1 MSKLGLI
8 VKREYWTRVKKP
20 SFLLATFL
28 TPLAFGL
35 IIFLSAYFT
44 SQMGNKSQK
53 VLVVD
58 ENNILTNYPLDSK
71 VMTFDY
77 KQVPIDS
84 AKKNYIADG
93 YDLVVHLSP
102 IADIK
107 SSKVDASY
115 YSKKKLGFAS
125 IENIEDYIAKS
136 IKEYKLDQSSI
147 DKVVYSQLKT
157 NVALENALANSEDE
171 NAEGDTSSKTSQII
185 GSALSYVMGFMMY
198 MVIFIFGGL
207 VMRSVM
213 EEKLNR
219 IVEVIVSTVKPFTLM
234 LGKLIGVGGVG
245 LTQLLIWMI
254 LIPVIGIVV
263 IQFFGGD
270 AAAMAEVNA
279 AQSEE
284 MMKQMGGKDG
294 FDITQIIKEA
304 TTLNWGLIIPVFIIF
319 FLGGYFIYASLF
331 AAVGS
336 AVGEDMGE
344 AQQFM
349 LPISIPVIAA
359 FIMIPA
365 VISNPDGPLSRFGSM
380 FPLLSPILMP
390 ARLPSDPPLW
400 EVLLSIVILIA
411 SVVFFV
417 WMAGRIYR
425 VGIFMH
431 GKKISAKELFKW
443 IRYNY

>member
-44 SQMGNKSQK
+44 SQMGNKSQN

-136 IKEYKLDQSSI
+136 IKDYKLDQSSI
-147 DKVVYSQLKT
+147 DKVAYSQLKT
-157 NVALENALANSEDE
+157 KVALENALANSDDE

-254 LIPVIGIVV
+254 LIPIIGIVV
-263 IQFFGGD
+263 IQFFGAD
-270 AAAMAEVNA
+270 ATAMAEVNA

-294 FDITQIIKEA
+294 FDITQIINEA

-365 VISNPDGPLSRFGSM
+365 VISNPDGALSRFGSM

-400 EVLLSIVILIA
+400 EVLLSIVILVA

>member
-1 MSKLGLI
+1 M
-8 VKREYWTRVKKP
+8 
-20 SFLLATFL
+20 
-28 TPLAFGL
+28 
-35 IIFLSAYFT
+35 AY
-44 SQMGNKSQK
+44 N
-53 VLVVD
+53 
-58 ENNILTNYPLDSK
+58 
-71 VMTFDY
+71 
-77 KQVPIDS
+77 
-84 AKKNYIADG
+84 
-93 YDLVVHLSP
+93 
-102 IADIK
+102 
-107 SSKVDASY
+107 
-115 YSKKKLGFAS
+115 
-125 IENIEDYIAKS
+125 
-136 IKEYKLDQSSI
+136 
-147 DKVVYSQLKT
+147 QLKT
-157 NVALENALANSEDE
+157 DVDLENALANSEDE
-171 NAEGDTSSKTSQII
+171 NVQGDTSSKTSQII

-245 LTQLLIWMI
+245 LTQLLIWII
-254 LIPVIGIVV
+254 LIPVIGIVAM
-263 IQFFGGD
+263 QFFGGD
-270 AAAMAEVNA
+270 ASALAEANA

-284 MMKQMGGKDG
+284 MMKQIGGKDG
-294 FDITQIIKEA
+294 LDITSIIQEA
-304 TTLNWGLIIPVFIIF
+304 STLNWGLIIPVFIIF

-365 VISNPDGPLSRFGSM
+365 VISNPNGALSRFGSM

-400 EVLLSIVILIA
+400 EVALSIVILIA

-431 GKKISAKELFKW
+431 GKKINAKELFKW

>member
-44 SQMGNKSQK
+44 SQMGNKSQH

-58 ENNILTNYPLDSK
+58 ENNILKDYPLESK

-77 KQVPIDS
+77 KQIPIDT

-93 YDLVVHLSP
+93 YDLVLHLSP
-102 IADIK
+102 IPDITAK
-107 SSKVDASY
+107 DVNVNY
-115 YSKKKLGFAS
+115 YSKEKIGFAS
-125 IENIEDYIAKS
+125 IENIEDYVAKS
-136 IKEYKLDQSSI
+136 IKNYKLDQSSI
-147 DKVVYSQLKT
+147 DKVAYGQLKT
-157 NVALENALANSEDE
+157 KVALENALANTQDE

-185 GSALSYVMGFMMY
+185 GSALSYLMGFMMY

-245 LTQLLIWMI
+245 LTQLLIWII
-254 LIPVIGIVV
+254 LIPIIGIVV
-263 IQFFGGD
+263 MQFFGGD
-270 AAAMAEVNA
+270 ASALAEANA

-284 MMKQMGGKDG
+284 MMKQMGGADG
-294 FDITQIIKEA
+294 LDITNMIKEA
-304 TTLNWGLIIPVFIIF
+304 ATLNWGLIIPAFIIF
-319 FLGGYFIYASLF
+319 FIGGYFIYASLF

-336 AVGEDMGE
+336 AVGEDQGE

-365 VISNPDGPLSRFGSM
+365 VMDNNDSFFVKFVSM
-380 FPLLSPILMP
+380 FPLTSPILMP
-390 ARLPSDPPLW
+390 ARLPSGPPLW
-400 EVLLSIVILIA
+400 EVILSIVILIA
-411 SVVFFV
+411 SVFFFV

>member
-8 VKREYWTRVKKP
+8 VRREYWTRVKKP

-28 TPLAFGL
+28 TPLAMGL
-35 IIFLSAYFT
+35 IIFLSVYFST
-44 SQMGNKSQK
+44 QMGNTSQK
-53 VLVVD
+53 ILVLD
-58 ENNILTNYPLDSK
+58 ENNILNEYPLESK
-71 VMTFDY
+71 LLSCDY
-77 KQVPIDS
+77 KDVDLEV
-84 AKKNYIADG
+84 AKKSYIEDG
-93 YDLVVHLSP
+93 YDLILHIAP
-102 IADIK
+102 ITDIM
-107 SSKVDASY
+107 SKNYDVNY
-115 YSKKKLGFAS
+115 YSKEKLGFAS
-125 IENIEDYIAKS
+125 IEKIEESLEKS
-136 IKEYKLDQSSI
+136 VKKYKLEKSSI
-147 DKVVYSQLKT
+147 DKIAYDKLNTK
-157 NVALENALANSEDE
+157 VALENGLINSTDEDQQ
-171 NAEGDTSSKTSQII
+171 GDTTSTAAKGI
-185 GSALSYVMGFMMY
+185 GLALSYTMGFMMY

-245 LTQLLIWMI
+245 LTQLLIWII
-254 LIPVIGIVV
+254 LVPLIGLAV
-263 IQFFGGD
+263 IQFMGGD
-270 AAAMAEVNA
+270 ASAMAEANT

-284 MMKQMGGKDG
+284 MMKEMASKGL
-294 FDITQIIKEA
+294 DIPNMIKEA
-304 TTLNWGLIIPVFIIF
+304 ATLNWALIIPAFIIF

-336 AVGEDMGE
+336 AVGEDQAE

-365 VISNPDGPLSRFGSM
+365 VTDNNDSLFVKFVSL
-380 FPLLSPILMP
+380 FPLTSPILMP
-390 ARLPSDPPLW
+390 ARLPSGPPIW
-400 EVLLSIVILIA
+400 EVILSIVILIA
-411 SVVFFV
+411 SVIFFV

-431 GKKISAKELFKW
+431 GKKINAKELFKW

>member
-44 SQMGNKSQK
+44 SQMGNQSQK

-58 ENNILTNYPLDSK
+58 DNNILPEYPLESK
-71 VMTFDY
+71 TMTFDY
-77 KQVPIDS
+77 RQTGIEE
-84 AKKNYIADG
+84 AKKSYVDDG
-93 YDLVVHLSP
+93 FDLIIHVEP
-102 IADIK
+102 IADFMTQNFD
-107 SSKVDASY
+107 VSY
-115 YSKKKLGFAS
+115 YSKEKLGFAG
-125 IENIEDYIAKS
+125 IEKIEDYLSASLK
-136 IKEYKLDQSSI
+136 KYKLDQTSI
-147 DKVVYSQLKT
+147 DKVEYNQLNT
-157 NVALENALANSEDE
+157 SVNLENALANSDE
-171 NAEGDTSSKTSQII
+171 SGVEGDTSSSTAIAI
-185 GSALSYVMGFMMY
+185 GSVLSYAMGFMMY

-219 IVEVIVSTVKPFTLM
+219 IVEVIVSTVKPMQLM

-245 LTQLLIWMI
+245 LTQLLIWII
-254 LIPVIGIVV
+254 LIPIIGVV
-263 IQFFGGD
+263 VMQFFGGD
-270 AAAMAEVNA
+270 ASAMAEANA

-284 MMKQMGGKDG
+284 MMKAMSESEGM
-294 FDITQIIKEA
+294 DITKIIQEA
-304 TTLNWGLIIPVFIIF
+304 ATLNWALIIPVFIIF

-336 AVGEDMGE
+336 AIGEDMGE

-349 LPISIPVIAA
+349 MPISIPVIAS

-365 VISNPDGPLSRFGSM
+365 VIDGGDSFFVKFVSI
-380 FPLLSPILMP
+380 FPLTSPILMP
-390 ARLPSDPPLW
+390 ARLPSGPPIW
-400 EVLLSIVILIA
+400 EVILSIVVLIA
-411 SVVFFV
+411 SVFFFV

-431 GKKISAKELFKW
+431 GKKISFKELAKW
-443 IRYNY
+443 VRYNY